1 MKDGR
6 WDTDERG
13 HGVAD
18 ANILAAGVHELA
30 DMLAVADWV
39 AEEPEAHLLPHI
51 ARACE
56 EAGLELIDQEVVEAV
71 LTVRIALPAGIGQ
84 GEARAAAYRVI
95 GSFAEAATGIR
106 QRGMTF
112 EVVTGMLDPDTPF
125 ASHGHM
131 VRIELVPPE

>member
-51 ARACE
+51 ERACE
-56 EAGLELIDQEVVEAV
+56 DAGLELVDQEVVDAV
-71 LTVRIALPAGIGQ
+71 LTVRIALPAGTGQ
-84 GEARAAAYRVI
+84 GEAGAAAYRVI

-106 QRGMTF
+106 QREMTF

-125 ASHGHM
+125 ATHGHM
-131 VRIELVPPE
+131 ARIEFLPPE